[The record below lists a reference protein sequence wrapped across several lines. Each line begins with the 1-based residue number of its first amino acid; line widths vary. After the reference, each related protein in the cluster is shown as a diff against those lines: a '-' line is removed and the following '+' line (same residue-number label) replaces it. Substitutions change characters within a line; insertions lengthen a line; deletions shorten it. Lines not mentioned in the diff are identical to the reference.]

1 MTVSSTTAKVTLAGN
16 DSTTTFNFSFT
27 IYANTDLVVTFTN
40 SSGVESTLSEG
51 SGTSNYSVSVSSYPG
66 SGSITWPASG
76 STKLQSN
83 EKITIKRVLPLTQT
97 IDLQNQGGYFP
108 DVQEQGF
115 DRGVYLSQQ
124 IDEEV
129 DRSIKIPVSSATS
142 IDSTLPAPTAD
153 TVIGAWNSDAD
164 AIVAGPTVAN
174 ITAAESNAVSA
185 AASAVTAAAEASAA
199 NPKYTFSTTTSMA
212 DPGAGTLRYNHG
224 TVASVSAIA
233 IDDTTADTGNPDIEA
248 WIASWDDSTST
259 IKGWL
264 RLVEPGTPANYAVF
278 HITGLTNNSGWVQ
291 LAVTHID
298 SNGTFGNGDS
308 IRVMFSR
315 TGDKGE
321 TGSTGSTGSTGPAG
335 PAIDDLLTTRG
346 DIAIRNASEAVR
358 LAIGSSGRALLSDG
372 TDPSWGQVSLTAG
385 VTGTLPAGNG
395 GTGVTSLGSGTLLTS
410 GAHVSLSAGI
420 STDIEDMG
428 SSGTGTETVDLQLE
442 ALKTLTIT
450 GSSTF
455 APDASRNGIAVV
467 LVTNDGT
474 GGYSLTTSGWDHVIG
489 EYDNTASKKHL
500 FTCYSFGATDILRIE
515 ALS

>member
-1 MTVSSTTAKVTLAGN
+1 MTVSSTTAKISYVGN
-16 DSTTTFNFSFT
+16 DSNTSFSFAFT
-27 IYANTDLVVTFTN
+27 VYVNTDLVVTFTN
-40 SSGVESTLSEG
+40 SSGVESTLTEG
-51 SGTSNYSVSVSSYPG
+51 AGTSNYSVSVSSYPG
-66 SGSITWPASG
+66 TGSITWPASG

-174 ITAAESNAVSA
+174 ISAAEANATAA
-185 AASAVTAAAEASAA
+185 AASAVTAAGEASAA
-199 NPKYTFSTTTSMA
+199 NPKYTFSTSTSMA

-233 IDDTTADTGNPDIEA
+233 LDDTTADTGNPNIEA

-259 IKGWL
+259 VKGWL

-278 HITGLTNNSGWVQ
+278 HVTGLTDSSGFIQ

-315 TGDKGE
+315 TGDKGD
-321 TGSTGSTGSTGPAG
+321 TGAIGSTGPTG
-335 PAIDDLLTTRG
+335 PA
-346 DIAIRNASEAVR
+346 
-358 LAIGSSGRALLSDG
+358 
-372 TDPSWGQVSLTAG
+372 
-385 VTGTLPAGNG
+385 
-395 GTGVTSLGSGTLLTS
+395 GSG
-410 GAHVSLSAGI
+410 GPGV
-420 STDIEDMG
+420 E
-428 SSGTGTETVDLQLE
+428 GTGTDEFIRMN
-442 ALKTLTIT
+442 ANTIT
-450 GSSTF
+450 GTVTIPTGKNGMSAGPITIQTSSSVTV
-455 APDASRNGIAVV
+455 STGAVWHIV
-467 LVTNDGT
+467 GT
-474 GGYSLTTSGWDHVIG
+474 
-489 EYDNTASKKHL
+489 
-500 FTCYSFGATDILRIE
+500 
-515 ALS
+515 

>member
-1 MTVSSTTAKVTLAGN
+1 M
-16 DSTTTFNFSFT
+16 
-27 IYANTDLVVTFTN
+27 
-40 SSGVESTLSEG
+40 
-51 SGTSNYSVSVSSYPG
+51 
-66 SGSITWPASG
+66 
-76 STKLQSN
+76 
-83 EKITIKRVLPLTQT
+83 
-97 IDLQNQGGYFP
+97 
-108 DVQEQGF
+108 
-115 DRGVYLSQQ
+115 
-124 IDEEV
+124 
-129 DRSIKIPVSSATS
+129 SSATS

-174 ITAAESNAVSA
+174 ISAAESNAVSA

-233 IDDTTADTGNPDIEA
+233 LDDTTADTGNPDIEA

-259 IKGWL
+259 VKGWL

-291 LAVTHID
+291 LAVTHVD

-321 TGSTGSTGSTGPAG
+321 TGSQGIQGETGAG
-335 PAIDDLLTTRG
+335 VNTLTTRG
-346 DIAIRNASEAVR
+346 DLLVQGASSAGR

-385 VTGTLPAGNG
+385 VTGTLPVGNG
-395 GTGVTSLGSGTLLTS
+395 GTGVSSVTGSFLASGTHTALT
-410 GAHVSLSAGI
+410 AGF

-474 GGYSLTTSGWDHVIG
+474 GGYTLTTSGWDHVIG
-489 EYDNTASKKHL
+489 TYDSTASKKHL